1 MEKLL
6 HHMSRQFTFFSYN
19 WRNTM
24 KKQNKKELIL
34 KHIKSLSILCFEDNK
49 TNQVLYDSTLK
60 DLVDNVIYVDDEYGY

>member
-1 MEKLL
+1 
-6 HHMSRQFTFFSYN
+6 
-19 WRNTM
+19 M